1 MSVFCVDASVWHHD
15 VPKGKY
21 KAFEFRDRKSSK
33 KMHSCL
39 GQYKSCPESV
49 KAEYFSFIPKSAHNI
64 VVDEEEPTAPPG
76 DAAVK
81 ILNQKDE

>member
-1 MSVFCVDASVWHHD
+1 
-15 VPKGKY
+15 
-21 KAFEFRDRKSSK
+21 
-33 KMHSCL
+33 MHSCL